1 MSSPLE
7 HIKVEF
13 SEGGL
18 MILNISIAFIMFG
31 VALGVKLEDFKE
43 MIRNP
48 KGAISGIVSQFILL
62 PAVTFLLVWIFRP
75 LPGIALGMILVAAC
89 PGGNVSNFFSSVARG
104 NIALSVA
111 LTGFATLLATF
122 MTPLNVEFWGS
133 ILPETSQILTSI
145 NLDFLKMFKTV
156 ALILVI
162 PLVLGIFVARRFPIL
177 TIKITKPIRYISFA
191 ILLVIIT
198 MVFYNNFD
206 LFLEYYDYI
215 IYIVLIHNAL
225 AFATGYFF
233 SKSLRNTAA
242 DVRSITIETG
252 IQNSGL
258 GLIII
263 FNFFDGHGG
272 MALITAWWGV
282 WHIISGFIVSK
293 IFSFRPAFAETS
305 NAEI

>member
-1 MSSPLE
+1 MNSPLE
-7 HIKVEF
+7 YIKVEF

-31 VALGVKLEDFKE
+31 VALGVKREDFKE

-89 PGGNVSNFFSSVARG
+89 PGGNVSNFFSSVAKG

-122 MTPLNVEFWGS
+122 MTPINVEIWGS

-162 PLVLGIFVARRFPIL
+162 PLALGIFFARRFPML
-177 TIKITKPIRYISFA
+177 TIKITKPIRYMSFV

-272 MALITAWWGV
+272 MALITAWWGI
-282 WHIISGFIVSK
+282 WHIISGFIIAK
-293 IFSFRPAFAETS
+293 IFSFRSATVAK
-305 NAEI
+305 

>member
-1 MSSPLE
+1 MNSPLE
-7 HIKVEF
+7 HVKVEF

-18 MILNISIAFIMFG
+18 LILNISIAFIMFG
-31 VALGVKLEDFKE
+31 VALGVKREDFQE

-48 KGAISGIVSQFILL
+48 KGAISGIISQFVLL
-62 PAVTFLLVWIFRP
+62 PAVTFLLVWIFKP

-111 LTGFATLLATF
+111 LTGFATLAATF
-122 MTPLNVEFWGS
+122 MTPINVEIWGS
-133 ILPETSQILTSI
+133 ILPGTSSILKNI

-156 ALILVI
+156 VLILAI
-162 PLVLGIFVARRFPIL
+162 PLAAGIFFARRFPGL
-177 TIKITKPIRYISFA
+177 TEKIQKPIRYLSFV
-191 ILLVIIT
+191 ILLAIIALA
-198 MVFYNNFD
+198 FYNNIG
-206 LFLEYYDYI
+206 LFLDYYDYI

-233 SKSLRNTAA
+233 SKSLKNTAA
-242 DVRSITIETG
+242 DIRSITIETG

-258 GLIII
+258 GLIIV

-272 MALITAWWGV
+272 MAIVTAWWGI
-282 WHIISGFIVSK
+282 WHILSGFIIAK
-293 IFSFRPAFAETS
+293 IFSFRPAFAA
-305 NAEI
+305 N

>member
-1 MSSPLE
+1 MNSPLE

-31 VALGVKLEDFKE
+31 VALGVKREDFKE

-89 PGGNVSNFFSSVARG
+89 PGGNVSNFFSSVAKG

-122 MTPLNVEFWGS
+122 MTPINVEIWGS

-162 PLVLGIFVARRFPIL
+162 PLALGIFFARRFPML
-177 TIKITKPIRYISFA
+177 TIKITKPIRYMSFV

-282 WHIISGFIVSK
+282 WHIISGFIIAK
-293 IFSFRPAFAETS
+293 IFSFRRAIAA
-305 NAEI
+305 N